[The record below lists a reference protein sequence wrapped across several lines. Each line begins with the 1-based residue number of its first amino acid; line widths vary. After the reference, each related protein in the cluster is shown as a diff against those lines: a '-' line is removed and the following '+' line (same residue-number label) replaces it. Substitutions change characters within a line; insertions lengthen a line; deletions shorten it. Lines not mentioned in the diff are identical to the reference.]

1 MRLRGELTPDAVA
14 EMMAQYVTTASAG
27 SSAAHP
33 LASNR
38 SQNVSFIL
46 ADGRTCER
54 DGQMETSFS
63 ADIFLE
69 SNAKLNVNSFI
80 SRQLVF

>member
-1 MRLRGELTPDAVA
+1 MMRLRGELTPDAVA

-27 SSAAHP
+27 SSAAH
-33 LASNR
+33 LVASNR

-54 DGQMETSFS
+54 DGQRETFIRSAPTSFS
-63 ADIFLE
+63 
-69 SNAKLNVNSFI
+69 NPTQN
-80 SRQLVF
+80 